1 MGPLVSLSTGQL
13 RRPCA
18 PDGRRIYAIGDI
30 HGERELAERL
40 LAKIRLDMAEHPAPA
55 GAAVIFLGD
64 YIDRGP
70 DSRGVLDLL
79 SDDPIP
85 GCETRFLR
93 GNHEQAM
100 LDFLSDP
107 VAHGIWLDFGGV
119 ETLASYGILSSR
131 GRLTPD
137 KLLALAGQLAIAL
150 SARHRDFLAG
160 LEPYVVEGDFAFIH
174 AGLRPGIPLAEQKLQ
189 DLIWIRE
196 PFLQSNEIFEKFI
209 VHGHNIVEQPE
220 ILQTH
225 VSVDT
230 GAYSSG
236 KLTAIIISGAGINF
250 LSAEY

>member
-1 MGPLVSLSTGQL
+1 M
-13 RRPCA
+13 
-18 PDGRRIYAIGDI
+18 
-30 HGERELAERL
+30 
-40 LAKIRLDMAEHPAPA
+40 AKIRLDMFEHPAPA

-64 YIDRGP
+64 YVDRGP
-70 DSRGVLDLL
+70 NSRGVLDLL
-79 SDDPIP
+79 CDDPVP
-85 GCETRFLR
+85 GVETRFLR

-107 VAHGIWLDFGGV
+107 VAHGAWLDFGGA

-131 GRLTPD
+131 GRQTPD
-137 KLLALAGQLAIAL
+137 KLLARGSQLAAVL
-150 SARHRDFLAG
+150 PARHTDFLDG
-160 LEPYVVEGDFAFIH
+160 LEPYAVEGDFAFVH
-174 AGLRPGIPLAEQKLQ
+174 AGLRPGLPLADQKLQ

-236 KLTAIIISGAGINF
+236 KLTAIIIAGADINF